1 MCAQAPKDAADFSAG
16 LLGIGTL
23 PQVRGQSQ
31 LLADIA
37 IAEASFRTTP
47 TAQTGPPK
55 IGVIEA
61 VEDTRGRFILGVQ
74 WHPECGR
81 KDNTF
86 ASLAQ
91 ALLSK
96 YNDKP
101 NDLYIRL

>member
-55 IGVIEA
+55 SASSRLLKIQEA
-61 VEDTRGRFILGVQ
+61 VSSSVSSGIPSVAG
-74 WHPECGR
+74 
-81 KDNTF
+81 KM
-86 ASLAQ
+86 
-91 ALLSK
+91 
-96 YNDKP
+96 
-101 NDLYIRL
+101 IRLRR

>member
-74 WHPECGR
+74 WHPECGW
-81 KDNTF
+81 KDDPF
-86 ASLAQ
+86 ASLAKALFTTFIDQ
-91 ALLSK
+91 ARLR
-96 YNDKP
+96 YN
-101 NDLYIRL
+101 RL